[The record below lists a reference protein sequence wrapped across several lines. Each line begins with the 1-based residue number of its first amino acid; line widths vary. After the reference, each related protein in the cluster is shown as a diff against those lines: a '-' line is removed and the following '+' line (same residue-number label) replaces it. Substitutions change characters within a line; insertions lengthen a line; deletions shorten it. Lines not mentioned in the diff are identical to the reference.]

1 MMNTDMTQTT
11 AEPTQAQRDAAY
23 IWSWDVLKRLR
34 EMSVIT
40 AAEAEKTR
48 AGIQR
53 HYKSAVIVS

>member
-11 AEPTQAQRDAAY
+11 TEPIQAQQDAAY
-23 IWSWDVLKRLR
+23 IWSWDVLKRLCG
-34 EMSVIT
+34 MGVIT

-53 HYKSAVIVS
+53 HYKSTVIVS